1 MHGYQHVFD
10 IRAKGI
16 ISHKKHS
23 EFAGHPY
30 VVQSE
35 RIKKGKD
42 IFMRFKRRLYLITL
56 NPMTKKRRTRFLIQF

>member
-42 IFMRFKRRLYLITL
+42 ILLSHGICTDVFFCPSSFIR
-56 NPMTKKRRTRFLIQF
+56 